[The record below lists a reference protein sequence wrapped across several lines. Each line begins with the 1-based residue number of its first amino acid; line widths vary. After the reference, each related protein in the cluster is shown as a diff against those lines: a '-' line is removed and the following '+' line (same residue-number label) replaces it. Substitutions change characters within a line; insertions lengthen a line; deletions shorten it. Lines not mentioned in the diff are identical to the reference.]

1 MNERNSII
9 GKIDWVTVLI
19 YLALVMIGWF
29 SIFSARYNEAHP
41 SIFDL
46 TQVYGK
52 QLLWIGGAL
61 LVGFVILL
69 IDAKF
74 FNVFSLWIYIF
85 FLFCLFAVLVY
96 GTATKGATAWID
108 LGGGVKLQ
116 PSEFAKMAT
125 ALAVAG
131 YLDRL
136 DVDLQKRKDQIVT
149 AALILIPMAL
159 VLLQNDTGSA
169 IVFVSFIFVLYREGF
184 PGAGWVM
191 VAGVTAILLFVFT
204 LVWSQK
210 VMYIILGV
218 LLVLTLTY
226 YLITRKKGIVKMLG
240 VFAIAFMFVFS
251 VDYAFNKVLQE
262 HQKNRILVLLG
273 QLDDP
278 KGVGYNVHQSK
289 IAIGSGGFA
298 GKHHRRRRRLLGH
311 QHRGAAIC
319 SALDTNHHP
328 RRATTIDIQPCVWL
342 RHRGHLVC
350 PRGHQYRHDDRLGA
364 RHRHP
369 PALPE
374 LRRVE
379 YAGVHH
385 DAGDLRETGCQSIE
399 RIMNDFFAVGKNNH
413 SYTEVTPK
421 FLTSN
426 SPRSLIFSSGM
437 TSNAMNAKVINGAYS
452 VDPRRLASASAF
464 W

>member
-159 VLLQNDTGSA
+159 VLVQNDTGSA

-218 LLVLTLTY
+218 LLVLTLVY

-298 GKHHRRRRRLLGH
+298 GKGFLEGTQTKYDFVPEQHTDFIFCTIGEEGGFLGTSVVVLLYVALLIRIIILAERQRSTFSRVYGY
-311 QHRGAAIC
+311 AI
-319 SALDTNHHP
+319 
-328 RRATTIDIQPCVWL
+328 
-342 RHRGHLVC
+342 
-350 PRGHQYRHDDRLGA
+350 
-364 RHRHP
+364 
-369 PALPE
+369 
-374 LRRVE
+374 
-379 YAGVHH
+379 AGILFVHV
-385 DAGDLRETGCQSIE
+385 AIN
-399 RIMNDFFAVGKNNH
+399 I
-413 SYTEVTPK
+413 
-421 FLTSN
+421 
-426 SPRSLIFSSGM
+426 GM
-437 TSNAMNAKVINGAYS
+437 TIGLVPVIGIPLPFLSYGGSSMLAFTMMLAIFVKQDAN
-452 VDPRRLASASAF
+452 RLNVL
-464 W
+464 

>member
-9 GKIDWVTVLI
+9 GKIDWVTVLL
-19 YLALVMIGWF
+19 YFALVMIGWF

-46 TQVYGK
+46 SQVYGK
-52 QLLWIGGAL
+52 QLIWIGASL

-74 FNVFSLWIYIF
+74 FNAFSLWIYVVILAT
-85 FLFCLFAVLVY
+85 LFMVLVY
-96 GTATKGATAWID
+96 GKATKGATSWID
-108 LGGGVKLQ
+108 LGAGVKFQ

-125 ALAVAG
+125 ALALAG
-131 YLDRL
+131 YLGRL
-136 DVDLQKRKDQIVT
+136 DVDLQKRKSQIV
-149 AALILIPMAL
+149 AILLVLISMAL

-169 IVFVSFIFVLYREGF
+169 IVFVSFIFIFYREGL

-210 VMYIILGV
+210 VMYIILGC

-226 YLITRKKGIVKMLG
+226 YLLTKKRGIVKMLA
-240 VFAIAFMFVFS
+240 VFAVMFAFVFS

-298 GKHHRRRRRLLGH
+298 GKGFLQGTQTKYDFVPEQHTDFIFCTVGEEGGFLGTALVVLLYVALLLRIIILAERQRSTFSRVYGYGIAGILFVH
-311 QHRGAAIC
+311 VAI
-319 SALDTNHHP
+319 N
-328 RRATTIDIQPCVWL
+328 I
-342 RHRGHLVC
+342 
-350 PRGHQYRHDDRLGA
+350 
-364 RHRHP
+364 
-369 PALPE
+369 
-374 LRRVE
+374 
-379 YAGVHH
+379 
-385 DAGDLRETGCQSIE
+385 
-399 RIMNDFFAVGKNNH
+399 
-413 SYTEVTPK
+413 
-421 FLTSN
+421 
-426 SPRSLIFSSGM
+426 GM
-437 TSNAMNAKVINGAYS
+437 TIGLVPVIGIPLPFLSYGGSSMLAFTMMLAIFVKQDAN
-452 VDPRRLASASAF
+452 RLNIL
-464 W
+464 

>member
-9 GKIDWVTVLI
+9 GKIDWITVLL
-19 YLALVMIGWF
+19 YFALVMIGWF

-46 TQVYGK
+46 SQVYGK
-52 QLLWIGGAL
+52 QLIWIGASL

-74 FNVFSLWIYIF
+74 FNAFSLWIYVIVLAT
-85 FLFCLFAVLVY
+85 LFMVLVY
-96 GTATKGATAWID
+96 GKATKGATSWID
-108 LGGGVKLQ
+108 LGGGVKFQ

-125 ALAVAG
+125 ALALAG
-131 YLDRL
+131 YLGRL
-136 DVDLQKRKDQIVT
+136 DVDLQKRKNQIV
-149 AALILIPMAL
+149 AILLVLIPMAL

-169 IVFVSFIFVLYREGF
+169 IVFVSFIFIFYREGL

-204 LVWSQK
+204 LIWSQK
-210 VMYIILGV
+210 VMYIILGC

-226 YLITRKKGIVKMLG
+226 YLLTKKRGIVKMLA
-240 VFAIAFMFVFS
+240 VFAVMFAFVFS

-298 GKHHRRRRRLLGH
+298 GKGFLQGTQTKYDFVPEQHTDFIFCTVGEEGGFLGTALVVLLYVALLVRIIILAERQRSTFSRVYGYGIAGILFVH
-311 QHRGAAIC
+311 VAI
-319 SALDTNHHP
+319 N
-328 RRATTIDIQPCVWL
+328 I
-342 RHRGHLVC
+342 
-350 PRGHQYRHDDRLGA
+350 
-364 RHRHP
+364 
-369 PALPE
+369 
-374 LRRVE
+374 
-379 YAGVHH
+379 
-385 DAGDLRETGCQSIE
+385 
-399 RIMNDFFAVGKNNH
+399 
-413 SYTEVTPK
+413 
-421 FLTSN
+421 
-426 SPRSLIFSSGM
+426 GM
-437 TSNAMNAKVINGAYS
+437 TIGLVPVIGIPLPFLSYGGSSMLAFTMMLAIFVKQDAN
-452 VDPRRLASASAF
+452 RLNIL
-464 W
+464 